1 MKVYYEESLK
11 DFESWSGATETK
23 NIIIQAGKE
32 EEFEELIEELF
43 PNGVSATGL
52 NDLLWFDSEYILNC
66 LGIQLDDNESNC
78 NINVI

>member
-1 MKVYYEESLK
+1 MKVYEDINLK

-23 NIIIQAGKE
+23 NIIINEGKE
-32 EEFEELIEELF
+32 QEFEELIEELF
-43 PNGVSATGL
+43 PNGVSATQL
-52 NDLLWFDSEYILNC
+52 NDTLCFEDEWIYTC

>member
-1 MKVYYEESLK
+1 MKVYEELNLK

-23 NIIIQAGKE
+23 NIIINEGKE

-43 PNGVSATGL
+43 PNGVSVTEL

-66 LGIQLDDNESNC
+66 LGIEF
-78 NINVI
+78 VEV

>member
-1 MKVYYEESLK
+1 MKVYEELNLK

-23 NIIIQAGKE
+23 NIIINEGKE

-43 PNGVSATGL
+43 PNGVSATEL
-52 NDLLWFDSEYILNC
+52 NDLLWFENDWIYSC

>member
-1 MKVYYEESLK
+1 MKVYEELNLK

-43 PNGVSATGL
+43 PNGVSATEL
-52 NDLLWFDSEYILNC
+52 NDLLWFDQEYVLNT
-66 LGIQLDDNESNC
+66 LGIETELEE
-78 NINVI
+78 

>member
-1 MKVYYEESLK
+1 MKIISEISLR

-43 PNGVSATGL
+43 PNGVSATEL
-52 NDLLWFDSEYILNC
+52 NDCLWFDQEYVLNT
-66 LGIQLDDNESNC
+66 LGIDNSEDEE
-78 NINVI
+78 